1 MALARACRTL
11 LRNLISSGIDC
22 EIPTGG
28 IDEVYIACIGDL
40 SITLRDCSETVSY
53 DADGSG
59 VVDPDEAAFTGD
71 GRITL
76 IEAAGANLTPF
87 IGVELQTHSE
97 QHS

>member
-1 MALARACRTL
+1 M
-11 LRNLISSGIDC
+11 
-22 EIPTGG
+22 
-28 IDEVYIACIGDL
+28 

-87 IGVELQTHSE
+87 IGVELQTDSA
-97 QHS
+97 QHSGSLTFDNTTNNVERTETVTFQISVKD